1 MIDELDVPDA
11 TAWFLKRGFT
21 FISWHCDQLGT
32 DAFQARLIGRPTVF
46 LRGLEAA

>member
-11 TAWFLKRGFT
+11 TASFLKRGFT

-32 DAFQARLIGRPTVF
+32 DAF
-46 LRGLEAA
+46 